1 MNFARS
7 LIRTTPPA
15 MMLGITLLVG
25 GCVSKYI
32 TPGGAADLSAFGLTN
47 QLRESLTDTNIRSV
61 LALKPLATFPV
72 HLAVVRVQ
80 SPGYY
85 SYSTR
90 GYGHGKYSVITD
102 RELETDDDMVK
113 LKALPGITD
122 VVAINRLLLPANLN
136 SDRELRAAAA
146 AAHADMILIY
156 TVDTRF
162 TTDKT
167 LQPLGALT
175 LGLFPDQTA
184 NVRSTVSAILI
195 DTRNGYLYATAEA
208 TAKESTL
215 TNAWSNRNAVERSRR
230 KTERESFEKVLVDF
244 TRTWP
249 QVVRTYQTASR

>member
-1 MNFARS
+1 MS
-7 LIRTTPPA
+7 LAHSLFRTASATL
-15 MMLGITLLVG
+15 MLGFALFAG
-25 GCVSKYI
+25 GCGASYI
-32 TPGGAADLSAFGLTN
+32 TPGAAADLSAFGLTN
-47 QLRESLTDTNIRSV
+47 ELRESMTDTNIRRV
-61 LALKPLATFPV
+61 LAQKPLATFPV

-102 RELETDDDMVK
+102 RDFETDDDMAT
-113 LKALPGITD
+113 LKALPQITD
-122 VVAINRLLLPANLN
+122 VVAISRLLLPANLT

-146 AAHADMILIY
+146 ALHADMILIY

-175 LGLFPDQTA
+175 LGLFPNETA
-184 NVRSTVSAILI
+184 NVRSTLSAILI
-195 DTRNGYLYATAEA
+195 DTRNGYIYAAAEA
-208 TAKESTL
+208 SAKHSAL
-215 TNAWSNRNAVERSRR
+215 TNAWSNRSAVERSRR
-230 KTERESFEKVLVDF
+230 KTEREAFDKLLADF
-244 TRTWP
+244 TRAWP

>member
-7 LIRTTPPA
+7 LYRTTLAA
-15 MMLGITLLVG
+15 MMLGFILLAS
-25 GCVSKYI
+25 GCLRYV
-32 TPGGAADLSAFGLTN
+32 TPGAAADLSAFGLTKE
-47 QLRESLTDTNIRSV
+47 LRESLTDTNIRRA

-102 RELETDDDMVK
+102 RDFETDDNVAK
-113 LKALPGITD
+113 LRALPGITD
-122 VVAINRLLLPANLN
+122 VVAINRLLLPVNLT

-167 LQPLGALT
+167 LQPLGVLT
-175 LGLFPDQTA
+175 LGLFPNETA
-184 NVRSTVSAILI
+184 NVRSTFSAILI

-215 TNAWSNRNAVERSRR
+215 TNAWSNRSAVERSRR
-230 KTERESFEKVLVDF
+230 RTERESFEKLLVAF
-244 TRTWP
+244 TRAWP